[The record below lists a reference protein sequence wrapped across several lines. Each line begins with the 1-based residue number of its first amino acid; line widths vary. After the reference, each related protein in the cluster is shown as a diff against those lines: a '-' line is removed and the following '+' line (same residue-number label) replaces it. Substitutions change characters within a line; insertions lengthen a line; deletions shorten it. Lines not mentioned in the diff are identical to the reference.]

1 MSLYNNRPSIIPNRT
16 PDAVDEFA
24 AALESVK
31 SGTGINPSAQQLKRD
46 YILQDIVQKDDANK
60 AYKFLNDFLLGK
72 LGDAVAQVNPT
83 YPAGDPRYGQPM
95 LLNNR
100 PTSVNAAE
108 YDIIQRLN
116 ELRRSNPAEFERVK
130 STMGPYG
137 YSQPVTG
144 IWLRSHLSIF

>member
-1 MSLYNNRPSIIPNRT
+1 MSLHNNRPSITFNRI

-46 YILQDIVQKDDANK
+46 YILQDVVQKDDANK

-72 LGDAVAQVNPT
+72 LGDVVAQVNPT
-83 YPAGDPRYGQPM
+83 YPAGDPRYGRPM
-95 LLNNR
+95 LLNDR
-100 PTSVNAAE
+100 PVSLNAAE

-116 ELRRSNPAEFERVK
+116 ELRRSNPAEFEKIK

-137 YSQPVTG
+137 YSQPVAG
-144 IWLRSHLSIF
+144 I